1 MEKNN
6 HFGSQHFYL
15 TVITVLVLI
24 GAAGIV
30 FTVEK
35 GYNLS
40 RAMWKTDPN
49 QIMYVTGTSHIKA
62 MPDIAL
68 VSYTIRADSSD
79 VSQASVEVSHKLDA
93 TIAALVAAGI
103 ARDDIYLSQYQVSR
117 SISMGEMPAGDS
129 SVSQNITVEIAG
141 DKETLNRK
149 LQDLEKVAL
158 ANDLV
163 PSMNSNSH
171 ICLDFS
177 NPAAVF
183 GAGRRDAVNNAKAKA
198 YDLADAA
205 GVNLG
210 RVVNVSDNMYG
221 FGRENSPYSNYCAT
235 NLGSGRVIEEQDVP
249 VSVSVNFEV
258 R

>member
-15 TVITVLVLI
+15 TVVTVLILI

-30 FTVEK
+30 FTVDK
-35 GYNLS
+35 AFNLS
-40 RAMWKTDPN
+40 QDMWKTDPN
-49 QIMYVTGTSHIKA
+49 QIMYVTGTAHVKA
-62 MPDIAL
+62 MPDMAL
-68 VSYTIRADSSD
+68 VSYTIRADNPD
-79 VSQASVEVSHKLDA
+79 VSLASVEVSHKLDA

-103 ARDDIYLSQYQVSR
+103 ARDDIYLSQYQVNR
-117 SISMGEMPAGDS
+117 SIAMGEFPAGDS
-129 SVSQNITVEIAG
+129 SVSQNITVEITG

-149 LQDLEKVAL
+149 LQDLEKVAV

-163 PSMNSNSH
+163 PAINSNSH
-171 ICLDFS
+171 ICLDFTDPGS
-177 NPAAVF
+177 VF
-183 GAGRRDAVNNAKAKA
+183 SVGRREAVNNAKAKA

-205 GVNLG
+205 GITLG
-210 RVVNVSDNMYG
+210 RVVNASDNMYG

-235 NLGSGRVIEEQDVP
+235 NLGSGRVIEEQEVA